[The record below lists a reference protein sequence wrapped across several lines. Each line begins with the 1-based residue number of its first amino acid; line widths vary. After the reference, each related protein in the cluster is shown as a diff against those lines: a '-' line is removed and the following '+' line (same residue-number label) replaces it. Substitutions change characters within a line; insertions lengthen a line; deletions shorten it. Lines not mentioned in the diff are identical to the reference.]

1 MCNLYSMTATVD
13 EMRRVFGAFE
23 GDTANF
29 PPFDEVYPTAK
40 RQSYGVTAMAG

>member
-23 GDTANF
+23 GDTRTDPGTGWGLRLGRRCAF
-29 PPFDEVYPTAK
+29 
-40 RQSYGVTAMAG
+40 